1 MSFRESF
8 RNSYRDACVRA
19 FVVVNILIIFAL
31 AWNRELMW
39 SGKIRE
45 IISSV
50 RDAETSE
57 SVLPGLLRT
66 AFLECNIRAHCGS

>member
-1 MSFRESF
+1 MSFRELF
-8 RNSYRDACVRA
+8 PNSYRDACARLCCRKY
-19 FVVVNILIIFAL
+19 FNYFAL
-31 AWNRELMW
+31 AWNRELML
-39 SGKIRE
+39 SEKIRE

-57 SVLPGLLRT
+57 SVLPGLLGA